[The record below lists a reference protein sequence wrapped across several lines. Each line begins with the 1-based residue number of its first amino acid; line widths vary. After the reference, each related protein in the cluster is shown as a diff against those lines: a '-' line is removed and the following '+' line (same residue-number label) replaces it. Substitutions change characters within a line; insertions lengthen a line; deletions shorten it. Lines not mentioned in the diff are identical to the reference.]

1 MHRFGISV
9 ALSVALVAGSAYAE
23 EGDTADSSG
32 CGVGTILFKGQD
44 GPAPQVLAITT
55 NGTLGNQ
62 TFGITTGTLGCNQNG
77 IVRSPAKVRLITTS
91 SLDNLA
97 RDMARG
103 EGETLDS
110 LAEAMTIDAGDRSLF
125 FTTMQANFARIFPSE
140 DVTADEVLTS
150 IHAVMAEDAELSR
163 YAAV

>member
-1 MHRFGISV
+1 MHSSGISV
-9 ALSVALVAGSAYAE
+9 AFSVALVAGSAYAE

-125 FTTMQANFARIFPSE
+125 FTTMQANFTRIFPSE

-150 IHAVMAEDAELSR
+150 IQAVMAEDAELSR
-163 YAAV
+163 YVAV